1 MLNINILRYPVVNLK
16 GLENQSLWQ
25 KLNSFR
31 FQLKLNIF
39 TGKMFFAKIS
49 KMWIEKFFSEKS
61 FCETNCF
68 DKHFVFLLLKL
79 FTKNMSRIELSIWH
93 KL

>member
-1 MLNINILRYPVVNLK
+1 LLNINILRYPVVNLE

-31 FQLKLNIF
+31 FQLKLNLF
-39 TGKMFFAKIS
+39 TGKMLFAKIS
-49 KMWIEKFFSEKS
+49 KIWIKEFFS
-61 FCETNCF
+61 ETNCF
-68 DKHFVFLLLKL
+68 DKHFLFLLLKL
-79 FTKNMSRIELSIWH
+79 FNKNMSRIELSIWH